1 MDEPIRV
8 RIITVGDVRSGKS
21 ATIKKYCEPNRFV
34 SNHIPTVGVDYGV
47 KSTKKIMNDG
57 SGNGSSTEIKID
69 FFDLSGEKT
78 VHKRYIS
85 MTHKMIKLSYLQY
98 NQLHR

>member
-21 ATIKKYCEPNRFV
+21 ATIKKYCEPTRFV
-34 SNHIPTVGVDYGV
+34 SKHIPTVGVDYGV
-47 KSTKKIMNDG
+47 KSTTKNMSDG
-57 SGNGSSTEIKID
+57 STDIKID

-78 VHKRYIS
+78 CIIKDIQKYDSYIVI
-85 MTHKMIKLSYLQY
+85 TLDNPKF
-98 NQLHR
+98 

>member
-47 KSTKKIMNDG
+47 KSTKKNMSDG
-57 SGNGSSTEIKID
+57 SADIKID

-78 VHKRYIS
+78 CTYHKNIRV
-85 MTHKMIKLSYLQY
+85 L
-98 NQLHR
+98 